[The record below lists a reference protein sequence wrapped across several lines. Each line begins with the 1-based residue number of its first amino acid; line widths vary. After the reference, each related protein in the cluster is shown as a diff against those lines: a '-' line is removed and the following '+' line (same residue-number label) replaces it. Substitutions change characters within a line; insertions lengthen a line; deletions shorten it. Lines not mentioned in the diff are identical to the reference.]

1 MEAHAHCRAL
11 PLYLG
16 RAVLAGLLTE
26 GGVVE
31 QPGTV
36 DNTTRMI
43 KAYKL
48 FTGTDGHSHV
58 IRGTVREFDH
68 GAVVSIHFKETA
80 PHGVY
85 DRHLAPER
93 QYVITLSGELEFT
106 MHDGSTFILR
116 AGDVLLAQDTT
127 GTAHKWRMLGDA
139 QWRRA
144 YVVLAEGSADL
155 FEPDGTIPPAR

>member
-1 MEAHAHCRAL
+1 
-11 PLYLG
+11 
-16 RAVLAGLLTE
+16 
-26 GGVVE
+26 
-31 QPGTV
+31 
-36 DNTTRMI
+36 MI
-43 KAYKL
+43 KAYRL
-48 FTGTDGHSHV
+48 YTGADGHSHV
-58 IRGTVREFDH
+58 IRGTVRELDRD
-68 GAVVSIHFKETA
+68 AVVSIHFKETA
-80 PHGVY
+80 PHGIY
-85 DRHLAPER
+85 DWHNAPER

-139 QWRRA
+139 PWRRA